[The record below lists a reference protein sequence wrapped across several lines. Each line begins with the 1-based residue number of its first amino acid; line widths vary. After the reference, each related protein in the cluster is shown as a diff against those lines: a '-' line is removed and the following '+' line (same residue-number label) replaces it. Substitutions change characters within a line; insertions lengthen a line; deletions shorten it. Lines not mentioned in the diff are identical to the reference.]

1 MGQSLVNDHIA
12 DAYNKNNA
20 DGDAD
25 GHCDDHSE
33 DDDREDE
40 SGAGFCHRYYY
51 NESFADIHKVAGLRG
66 AFIASQLIAA
76 NGSFTVENQRS
87 LITYDKGGEWELLN
101 SPRELHG
108 RPNTSCTKV
117 SCVETRNS
125 FILLFFYSFFFF
137 FFNTSG
143 RDTIIPP

>member
-1 MGQSLVNDHIA
+1 MIMMLMLITKIMRMLMLMIIVMMTKRMRVVTLEPA
-12 DAYNKNNA
+12 
-20 DGDAD
+20 
-25 GHCDDHSE
+25 C
-33 DDDREDE
+33 
-40 SGAGFCHRYYY
+40 FCHRYYY

-108 RPNTSCTKV
+108 RPNINCTKV
-117 SCVETRNS
+117 SCVEKRNS
-125 FILLFFYSFFFF
+125 FIVLFSIHFFFY
-137 FFNTSG
+137 TSG

>member
-1 MGQSLVNDHIA
+1 MGQSLVNDRIA

-137 FFNTSG
+137 FL
-143 RDTIIPP
+143 IPVEEIQ